1 MDAEVVVLVEGES
14 DAAAVATLAAR
25 YGIGSARLQPIVAF
39 GVTNFRRILTELA
52 ARRPRVRVVG
62 LYDDPEEHVVRHALE
77 AGGLDTRRGRG
88 GLEHLGFHAC
98 VADLEDE
105 FIRAI
110 GVDGVEQLIE
120 REGELPS
127 LRRFQAQPAQQRSPG
142 RPAAPAVH
150 GHEVDAQD
158 PLRRSPRRGGRSARR
173 SRPAPPRDHRSLP
186 ARSIPS
192 APVCVPK
199 QGEDKNCKPVPP
211 VCVPKQGEDKDCK
224 PVPPVC
230 VPKQGEDKDCKPVP
244 PVCVPKQGEDKDCK
258 PGDHR
263 VRCRRR
269 GTHA

>member
-25 YGIGSARLQPIVAF
+25 YEIGSARLQPIVAF

-77 AGGLDTRRGRG
+77 AAGLGTRRGRG

-127 LRRFQAQPAQQRSPG
+127 LRRFQAQPAQRG
-142 RPAAPAVH
+142 RPADQQLRRFMGTKSMRKIRYGDLLAAAVDLH
-150 GHEVDAQD
+150 AVPD
-158 PLRRSPRRGGRSARR
+158 PLRRVTIDLFPPDP
-173 SRPAPPRDHRSLP
+173 SRPR
-186 ARSIPS
+186 
-192 APVCVPK
+192 
-199 QGEDKNCKPVPP
+199 
-211 VCVPKQGEDKDCK
+211 
-224 PVPPVC
+224 
-230 VPKQGEDKDCKPVP
+230 
-244 PVCVPKQGEDKDCK
+244 
-258 PGDHR
+258 
-263 VRCRRR
+263 
-269 GTHA
+269 

>member
-62 LYDDPEEHVVRHALE
+62 LYDGPEEHVVRHALE
-77 AGGLDTRRGRG
+77 AAGLDPRRGRG

-127 LRRFQAQPAQQRSPG
+127 LRRFQAQPAQRG
-142 RPAAPAVH
+142 RPADQQLRRFMGTKSMRKIRYGDLLAAAVDLH
-150 GHEVDAQD
+150 AVPD
-158 PLRRSPRRGGRSARR
+158 PLRRVTIDLFPPDP
-173 SRPAPPRDHRSLP
+173 SRP
-186 ARSIPS
+186 
-192 APVCVPK
+192 
-199 QGEDKNCKPVPP
+199 G
-211 VCVPKQGEDKDCK
+211 
-224 PVPPVC
+224 
-230 VPKQGEDKDCKPVP
+230 
-244 PVCVPKQGEDKDCK
+244 
-258 PGDHR
+258 
-263 VRCRRR
+263 
-269 GTHA
+269 